1 MEIIKTLTSSSK
13 KKGVI
18 HFYEDFISFQLKS
31 DHAVRKLFYSEMETV
46 LIHNKGKWLAPIFLI
61 FSLLFLIA
69 SLYFY
74 LFQQENV
81 LNVVSGMLLVLLA
94 LANWS
99 ATHYRLI
106 QVKKGS
112 LLIDIFYSNKRQEVI
127 TVFEWLQQKLEEKR

>member
-13 KKGVI
+13 QKGVI
-18 HFYEDFISFQLKS
+18 HFYEDFISFQLES
-31 DHAVRKLFYSEMETV
+31 DHTVRKLFYSEMETV
-46 LIHNKGKWLAPIFLI
+46 LIQNKGKWLDPFFLI

-94 LANWS
+94 LAF
-99 ATHYRLI
+99 RPLF
-106 QVKKGS
+106 GS
-112 LLIDIFYSNKRQEVI
+112 LILSTRGVYF
-127 TVFEWLQQKLEEKR
+127 LL